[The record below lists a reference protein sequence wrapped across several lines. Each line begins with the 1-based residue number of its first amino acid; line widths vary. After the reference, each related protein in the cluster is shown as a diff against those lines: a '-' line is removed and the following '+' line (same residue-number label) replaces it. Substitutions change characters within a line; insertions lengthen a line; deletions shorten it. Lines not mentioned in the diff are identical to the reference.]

1 MADNLILALII
12 VVAVPGYM
20 YLLVR
25 WIAAAAVRSY
35 FEIKQEFSTKPKKE
49 VV

>member
-1 MADNLILALII
+1 VNDFVLALII

-25 WIAAAAVRSY
+25 WIVAAAVRSY
-35 FEIKQEFSTKPKKE
+35 FEVKQEFSKSNKE